1 MDKNMDFEKLIE
13 QARFITQLMSS
24 GVVGAE
30 EVKHE
35 ADVTPVT
42 LRNEES
48 YAGAYSHEGSSESA
62 SDKLDD
68 QDILER
74 TLKAINIFQSLNKND
89 KTSDNVSAY
98 DSTSAA
104 ENVTSDPVVGND
116 FVEYVE
122 SAPDEDI
129 ADIAEE
135 EDTGDRTEE
144 QKDPETDFSRM
155 YDETFSTPQI
165 KAIKSAI
172 QFVDPKH
179 HKVLGLWVKFL
190 EMQNM
195 AHMYEERAEPGYGQQ
210 VADWRRGM
218 LLSVRPHV
226 STEKKYFLDLLIKII
241 ELKEIISV
249 MEG

>member
-24 GVVGAE
+24 GVVGSE
-30 EVKHE
+30 HE
-35 ADVTPVT
+35 ADVTPVSSSD
-42 LRNEES
+42 EES
-48 YAGAYSHEGSSESA
+48 YAGAYSPDGSGPA

-68 QDILER
+68 NDILER
-74 TLKAINIFQSLNKND
+74 TLKAINIFQSLNKNE

-98 DSTSAA
+98 DSTSAT
-104 ENVTSDPVVGND
+104 ENLTSNADEGD
-116 FVEYVE
+116 DLGELDCE
-122 SAPDEDI
+122 EDI
-129 ADIAEE
+129 ADRAE
-135 EDTGDRTEE
+135 DVNDRTEE
-144 QKDPETDFSRM
+144 QKEPETDFSRM
-155 YDETFSTPQI
+155 YDETFNTPQI

-172 QFVDPKH
+172 QFVDPIH
-179 HKVLGLWVKFL
+179 HKALGLWVKFL

-195 AHMYEERAEPGYGQQ
+195 AQMYEKQAEAGYGEQ
-210 VADWRRGM
+210 ASDWRRGM

>member
-24 GVVGAE
+24 GVIGAE
-30 EVKHE
+30 EVKQE
-35 ADVTPVT
+35 ADVTPGT
-42 LRNEES
+42 STNEES
-48 YAGAYSHEGSSESA
+48 YAGAYSPEGTEPA
-62 SDKLDD
+62 SNKLDD

-74 TLKAINIFQSLNKND
+74 TLKAINIFQSLNKNE

-98 DSTSAA
+98 DSTSAV
-104 ENVTSDPVVGND
+104 ENFSSNTVGGND
-116 FVEYVE
+116 FGEYME
-122 SAPDEDI
+122 SEPEEN
-129 ADIAEE
+129 IAEDE
-135 EDTGDRTEE
+135 GASDRAEE
-144 QKDPETDFSRM
+144 QKDPDTDFSRM

-195 AHMYEERAEPGYGQQ
+195 AHIYEERAEPGYGQQ
-210 VADWRRGM
+210 AADWRRGM

-241 ELKEIISV
+241 ELKEIMSV